1 MADSLLRER
10 SELDD
15 HSSVVKSEWSDYFRL
30 LKPRVMSLVVF
41 SGLIGMAIAPGDI
54 HIVTGL
60 IAIISIA
67 LGAGAA
73 GAINMWY
80 ESDIDSIMQRT
91 KNRPIPSG
99 RVVREEALSLG
110 IIVAGAAIIIMG
122 LLVNLI
128 SAILLFITV
137 SFYIFI
143 YTMVLKRRTPQN
155 IVIGGAAG
163 SLPPVIG
170 WTAVTGSIDL
180 FPLLIFT
187 IIFFWT
193 PPHFLSL
200 SLYNH
205 SDYKKAGI
213 PMLPVV
219 VGLRKTVIYILI
231 YSLLLLAITL
241 LPWFFGYLGLLYLSI
256 AIFLGIGFLFRAFQ
270 LLKNVNSDKVK
281 IDQTAKKLFN
291 YSIMYL
297 FVLLL
302 SIYFDSNL
310 I

>member
-1 MADSLLRER
+1 M
-10 SELDD
+10 
-15 HSSVVKSEWSDYFRL
+15 F
-30 LKPRVMSLVVF
+30 
-41 SGLIGMAIAPGDI
+41 
-54 HIVTGL
+54 
-60 IAIISIA
+60 
-67 LGAGAA
+67 
-73 GAINMWY
+73 
-80 ESDIDSIMQRT
+80 
-91 KNRPIPSG
+91 
-99 RVVREEALSLG
+99 
-110 IIVAGAAIIIMG
+110 
-122 LLVNLI
+122 
-128 SAILLFITV
+128 
-137 SFYIFI
+137 
-143 YTMVLKRRTPQN
+143 LKRRTPQN

-193 PPHFLSL
+193 PPHFWSL